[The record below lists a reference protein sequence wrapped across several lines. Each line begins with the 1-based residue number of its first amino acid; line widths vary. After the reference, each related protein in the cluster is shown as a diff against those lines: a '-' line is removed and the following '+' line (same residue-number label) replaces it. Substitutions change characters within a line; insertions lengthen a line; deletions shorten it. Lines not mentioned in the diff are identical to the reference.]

1 MSRAGRGTTE
11 KEKEMPP
18 QKIYIQDIEGDEP
31 TWCED
36 QIHEDDIPY
45 VLDMSESYVYDYSEE
60 DMLALEQ
67 RLYDLEYGY
76 IAE

>member
-18 QKIYIQDIEGDEP
+18 KKIYIQDIESDEP

-45 VLDMSESYVYDYSEE
+45 VLDTSGDFVYSEE
-60 DMLALEQ
+60 EMLASEQ

-76 IAE
+76 ITG